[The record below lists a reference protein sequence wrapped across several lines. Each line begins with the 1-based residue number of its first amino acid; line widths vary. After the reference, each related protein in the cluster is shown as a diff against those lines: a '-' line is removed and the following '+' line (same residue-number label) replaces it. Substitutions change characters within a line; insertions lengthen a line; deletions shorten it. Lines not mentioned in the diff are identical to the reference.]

1 MNYELTEQSIQYVF
15 GNKKYKNGQ
24 KTRNLKNVKTG
35 AKADELQKV
44 GQAIASLQE
53 DSLDEAYL
61 VQKSRL
67 VPRSEEHTSE
77 LQSRFDLVCRL
88 LLEKKTTNDTIIFT
102 YT

>member
-24 KTRNLKNVKTG
+24 KTG

-67 VPRSEEHTSE
+67 VSAAE
-77 LQSRFDLVCRL
+77 
-88 LLEKKTTNDTIIFT
+88 
-102 YT
+102 

>member
-35 AKADELQKV
+35 AKADDLQKV
-44 GQAIASLQE
+44 GQVIASLQE

-67 VPRSEEHTSE
+67 VPAAE
-77 LQSRFDLVCRL
+77 
-88 LLEKKTTNDTIIFT
+88 
-102 YT
+102 

>member
-53 DSLDEAYL
+53 
-61 VQKSRL
+61 
-67 VPRSEEHTSE
+67 
-77 LQSRFDLVCRL
+77 VC
-88 LLEKKTTNDTIIFT
+88 KKTHLMKHT
-102 YT
+102 